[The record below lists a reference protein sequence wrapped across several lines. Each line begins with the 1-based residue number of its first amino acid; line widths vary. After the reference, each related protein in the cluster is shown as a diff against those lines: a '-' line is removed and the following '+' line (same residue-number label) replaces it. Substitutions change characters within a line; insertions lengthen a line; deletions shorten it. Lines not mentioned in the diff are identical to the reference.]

1 MVCSFCPNFRNLIE
15 EWKGNNTKGKY
26 VENREELFALTMDED
41 KVMGEQNLCKCIY
54 EIFHNY
60 FSFFINS
67 NMKLKQML
75 RDLIFWLKY
84 IYLSGIFSNSYVYWD
99 HEVEENSNNVT
110 LEMMATQAVKFLQA
124 KDNGNGY
131 FIMIEAGRIDQVMKF
146 SVWKSTVY
154 CSVFLSKKVHLS
166 KQELLL

>member
-1 MVCSFCPNFRNLIE
+1 
-15 EWKGNNTKGKY
+15 
-26 VENREELFALTMDED
+26 
-41 KVMGEQNLCKCIY
+41 
-54 EIFHNY
+54 
-60 FSFFINS
+60 
-67 NMKLKQML
+67 MKLKQML

-146 SVWKSTVY
+146 SV
-154 CSVFLSKKVHLS
+154 
-166 KQELLL
+166 